1 MHERSHDRSY
11 RAGER
16 RAFDPLS
23 WLSTE
28 DLENE
33 LMAGI
38 QTGGDE
44 DSPALAIID
53 EYFSG
58 DDEFEHES
66 EHRRVLLWLLS
77 FLRPHLANL
86 LGGPPAE

>member
-1 MHERSHDRSY
+1 MHEKSHDRNHH
-11 RAGER
+11 AGER
-16 RAFDPLS
+16 QAFDPPS
-23 WLSTE
+23 WLSTD

-33 LMAGI
+33 LLAGI

-58 DDEFEHES
+58 DDEFEDEAD
-66 EHRRVLLWLLS
+66 HRCVLLWLLS
-77 FLRPHLANL
+77 FLRPRLANL
-86 LGGPPAE
+86 LGGPPAD